1 MRYQGGRHEKQQR
14 IGMYGVDETLVSPC
28 HVLAP
33 SVDDHIPVVTVLIL
47 IISLVRR
54 RRRISYLL
62 SNRDSMAKLVKYV
75 KSKSH
80 SYHSTKLEVGIS
92 RLC

>member
-33 SVDDHIPVVTVLIL
+33 SVDDHIPVVTIHIL
-47 IISLVRR
+47 II
-54 RRRISYLL
+54 
-62 SNRDSMAKLVKYV
+62 
-75 KSKSH
+75 
-80 SYHSTKLEVGIS
+80 
-92 RLC
+92 

>member
-54 RRRISYLL
+54 RRRISCVF
-62 SNRDSMAKLVKYV
+62 SFAKLVKYV

-80 SYHSTKLEVGIS
+80 SYHSTKLEVRIS

>member
-1 MRYQGGRHEKQQR
+1 MRNSR

-33 SVDDHIPVVTVLIL
+33 SVDDHIPVVTILIL

-54 RRRISYLL
+54 RRISCVFSL
-62 SNRDSMAKLVKYV
+62 AKLVKYV

>member
-54 RRRISYLL
+54 RRRISYVF
-62 SNRDSMAKLVKYV
+62 SFAKLVKYV

>member
-54 RRRISYLL
+54 RRMISYVF
-62 SNRDSMAKLVKYV
+62 SFAKLVKYV

>member
-14 IGMYGVDETLVSPC
+14 FGMYGVDETLVSPC

-54 RRRISYLL
+54 RRRISCVFSL
-62 SNRDSMAKLVKYV
+62 AKLVKYV

>member
-1 MRYQGGRHEKQQR
+1 MRNSR

-33 SVDDHIPVVTVLIL
+33 SVDDHIPVVTIPIL
-47 IISLVRR
+47 IILLVRR
-54 RRRISYLL
+54 RRRISCVFP
-62 SNRDSMAKLVKYV
+62 MAKLVKYV

>member
-33 SVDDHIPVVTVLIL
+33 SVDDHIPVVTILIL
-47 IISLVRR
+47 IMLLVRGK
-54 RRRISYLL
+54 RRISCVFSL
-62 SNRDSMAKLVKYV
+62 AKLVKYV